1 MITEKEYLKSL
12 QIVID
17 YRNQVVKQV
26 ESIETY
32 KKQLKDIVIDRFILD
47 ENFNRTNLANELKAS
62 RGYICR
68 VIREYKK
75 TKNK

>member
-17 YRNQVVKQV
+17 YRNQVVRQV
-26 ESIETY
+26 EGVETY
-32 KKQLKDIVIDRFILD
+32 KKQLKDIVIDRFVLD

-62 RGYICR
+62 RRHICR

-75 TKNK
+75 LKNV

>member
-1 MITEKEYLKSL
+1 MITENQYLKSL

-32 KKQLKDIVIDRFILD
+32 KIPLKDVVIDRFILD
-47 ENFNRTNLANELKAS
+47 ENLNRTYLANELKAS
-62 RGYICR
+62 RGHVCR
-68 VIREYKK
+68 IIREYKK
-75 TKNK
+75 IKNV